1 MNSEIFKYLK
11 KYSTNPID
19 VDRLIVSSFLMKNNL
34 VNIQNSFINSYLI
47 DEVNEE
53 DYTILENFI
62 EVLDKKIDTFDIE
75 HLIELF
81 EFVISPA
88 DRIINGAIYTPFGI
102 REYVINNTLSKK
114 IRVIGNTKIADI
126 SCGCGGFLFNA
137 AKYIK
142 SNTRKTYY
150 QIFRDNIFGLDI
162 QSYSTNRTKI
172 LLSLLAISEG
182 EDIEEFQFN
191 LYDGDALSFEWNSRI
206 ENYNGFDFILGNPPY
221 VRLKNLNEDTK
232 LLLKNWE
239 VCRTGLTDLY
249 IPFFQ
254 IGIDNLSPY
263 GILGFI
269 TMNSFFKSLNGRS
282 LRDYFTEKSLKF
294 RIIDFG
300 SDQIFKS
307 KNTYTC
313 ICLIENRR
321 QNFIEYTESLNF
333 NLNETKT
340 FDRVYY
346 RNLNSKKGWNLK
358 DHERITRIENIGTPF
373 NELYKTR
380 HGIAT
385 LKNDIYIFNPIDEDD
400 NYYYLQNGSL
410 YPIEKGICREIV
422 NSNKLSRENT
432 LDAIREKVI
441 FPYNDDQKPI
451 LFEEE
456 FIKDN
461 FPEAF
466 KYLTNKRKILA
477 GRDKGKGEYENW
489 YAFGRTQS
497 LEKMPNK
504 LFFPKIS
511 DINPSC
517 IINDDENLLFYNG
530 LAVIGED
537 EEQLIVI
544 KKLMESNLFWYYIQ
558 RSSKPYSSSYF
569 SLNGNY
575 INNFGIYNFTEEETN
590 FIINENNK
598 EVLDTFFEERYDIRL

>member
-19 VDRLIVSSFLMKNNL
+19 VDRLIVSSFLKKNNL
-34 VNIQNSFINSYLI
+34 VNIQNTFINSYLI

-62 EVLDKKIDTFDIE
+62 EVLDKKIVAFDIE

-88 DRIINGAIYTPFGI
+88 DRIINGAIYTPSYI
-102 REYVINNTLSKK
+102 REYIISNTLSKK
-114 IRVIGNTKIADI
+114 IRVIGNIKIADI

-172 LLSLLAISEG
+172 LLSLLAIFEG

-191 LYDGDALSFEWNSRI
+191 LFDGDALSFEWNSKI

-221 VRLKNLNEDTK
+221 VRLKNLNEETK

-254 IGIDNLSPY
+254 IGIDNLAPN

-294 RIIDFG
+294 KIIDFG

-321 QNFIEYTESLNF
+321 QNFIEYTESFNF
-333 NLNETKT
+333 
-340 FDRVYY
+340 
-346 RNLNSKKGWNLK
+346 
-358 DHERITRIENIGTPF
+358 
-373 NELYKTR
+373 
-380 HGIAT
+380 
-385 LKNDIYIFNPIDEDD
+385 
-400 NYYYLQNGSL
+400 
-410 YPIEKGICREIV
+410 
-422 NSNKLSRENT
+422 
-432 LDAIREKVI
+432 
-441 FPYNDDQKPI
+441 
-451 LFEEE
+451 
-456 FIKDN
+456 
-461 FPEAF
+461 
-466 KYLTNKRKILA
+466 
-477 GRDKGKGEYENW
+477 
-489 YAFGRTQS
+489 
-497 LEKMPNK
+497 
-504 LFFPKIS
+504 
-511 DINPSC
+511 
-517 IINDDENLLFYNG
+517 
-530 LAVIGED
+530 
-537 EEQLIVI
+537 
-544 KKLMESNLFWYYIQ
+544 
-558 RSSKPYSSSYF
+558 
-569 SLNGNY
+569 
-575 INNFGIYNFTEEETN
+575 
-590 FIINENNK
+590 
-598 EVLDTFFEERYDIRL
+598 